1 MNFRIVSIFDFFAG
15 IKEKLLELDQ
25 QILNEEKERKF
36 RKIAKLEMDNSR
48 TAEEQEL
55 RQRIERRKNDAEK
68 EQRRKER
75 EDKRRLR

>member
-1 MNFRIVSIFDFFAG
+1 MPSKFLYLFQG

-25 QILNEEKERKF
+25 KILMEEKERKF
-36 RKIAKLEMDNSR
+36 GKIAKLEMDNSR